1 MRSIGPLLGGAWW
14 LVGATAAWAHAVLT
28 GSSLDGRSLAPNVEA
43 PVVLRF
49 NSAIELGLSRVTLVD
64 AQGRERALDVQQPP
78 PKPGHVAV
86 TVPALEPGSYGLRYK
101 IFAVD
106 GHVTE
111 NVLRFTVAAPR

>member
-1 MRSIGPLLGGAWW
+1 MRCDWLLLLGA
-14 LVGATAAWAHAVLT
+14 LVAGTSTTARAHALLT
-28 GSSLDGRSLAPNVEA
+28 GSSLERGAPAAHTET

-64 AQGRERALDVQQPP
+64 AAGTSQVLTATRTADQPS
-78 PKPGHVAV
+78 HVTV
-86 TVPALEPGSYGLRYK
+86 TVPALDPGTYGLRYK

-111 NVLRFTVAAPR
+111 NVLRFTITAPH